1 MKIEVPFGRSSQTA
15 IIPDRHSVVLV
26 DPVKVPGA
34 KDVNAVVTG
43 ALDVLLGDVN
53 WKDFRGVSSVAI
65 AINDNTRPVPHVHL
79 LPPLMDHLAELGIT
93 DRQITFYIAGG
104 THEPMSKNEFPDV
117 LPSEIISR
125 YRVVAHTASN
135 IESLTSLGKSTAGT
149 EILINS
155 SFYNSGLK
163 IVVGNIEPHQFAGFS
178 GGVKTAAIGLAGM
191 DTINHNHSLLRNPFA
206 QLGEY
211 DRNPLRQDIEAI
223 GKQVGV
229 HLALN
234 AILNH
239 EKAIVHVLA
248 GDPVAVMQAG
258 VKLSRQVCQVKVPE
272 IFDLVVSSPGG
283 HPKDINLYQ
292 AQKGL
297 AHAAM
302 ITKTGGTIILV
313 AACPEG
319 SGSRHYEEWM
329 QGKRSHT
336 QVIKSFFSSEFRVGP
351 HKGYLIARDAE
362 RCRLLFCSEMETE
375 LAKSLLLNPVGDLQ
389 SALDLALRG
398 IDKPVQIGVMM
409 HASTTIPDVIR

>member
-1 MKIEVPFGRSSQTA
+1 MKIEVPYGRSYQTA
-15 IIPDRHSVVLV
+15 IIPDLHSVVLI
-26 DPVKVPGA
+26 DPVKVPVA
-34 KDVNAVVTG
+34 KDVNAVVAA
-43 ALDVLLGDVN
+43 ALDALLGDMN
-53 WKDFRGVSSVAI
+53 WEDFRGVSSVAI
-65 AINDNTRPVPHVHL
+65 AINDNTRPVPHFQL
-79 LPPLMDHLAELGIT
+79 LPPLMGHLAELGIT

-104 THEPMSKNEFPDV
+104 THEPMSTDEFPDV
-117 LPSEIISR
+117 LPTEFISR
-125 YRVVAHTASN
+125 YRVVSHTASQADG
-135 IESLTSLGKSTAGT
+135 LVSLGRSAAGT

-155 SFYNSGLK
+155 GFYHSELK

-211 DRNPLRQDIEAI
+211 DRNPLRQDIEEI
-223 GKQVGV
+223 GKRVGV

-234 AILNH
+234 AILNS

-248 GDPVAVMQAG
+248 GDPVAVMRAG
-258 VKLSRQVCQVKVPE
+258 VSLSRQVCQVAVSDA
-272 IFDLVVSSPGG
+272 FDLVVSSPGG

-302 ITKTGGTIILV
+302 ITKAGGTIILV

-329 QGKRSHT
+329 QGKRSHA
-336 QVIKSFFSSEFRVGP
+336 QAIKSFFSSEFRVGP

-362 RCRLLFCSEMETE
+362 RCRLLFCSEMETA
-375 LAKSLLLNPVGDLQ
+375 LARSLLLNPVGDLQ
-389 SALDLALRG
+389 NALDLALRG
-398 IDKPVQIGVMM
+398 IHKPIQIGVMM
-409 HASTTIPDVIR
+409 HASTTIPGVIP